1 MLYRLATIVLVSLAS
16 LGGAAVLLP
25 VAVHAQAAFS
35 TSRYFPQSAIL
46 DWSGEHYSLRRI
58 DDLPWGSDE
67 RIRLDNWMSAYPD
80 RIAALQ
86 ATIVENR
93 GFAAALR
100 AQGVQI
106 NNVAGIQQALNGGLV
121 VFLR

>member
-1 MLYRLATIVLVSLAS
+1 MLHRLATIAYVSLATLS
-16 LGGAAVLLP
+16 VAAALVP
-25 VAVHAQAAFS
+25 VAVHAQALG
-35 TSRYFPQSAIL
+35 TSRYFPQGAVQ

-58 DDLPWGSDE
+58 DDLPLGSDE
-67 RIRLDNWMSAYPD
+67 RIRLNNWMSAYPD
-80 RIAALQ
+80 RIEALQ

-100 AQGVQI
+100 AEGVQI

-121 VFLR
+121 IFLR